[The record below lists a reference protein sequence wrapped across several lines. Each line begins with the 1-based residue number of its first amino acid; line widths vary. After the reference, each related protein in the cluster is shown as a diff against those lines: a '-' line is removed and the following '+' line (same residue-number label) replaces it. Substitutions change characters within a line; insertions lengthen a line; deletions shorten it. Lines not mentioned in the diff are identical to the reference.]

1 MRKHKAVLRLV
12 LQVGTDDRL
21 GGGLEAVDQQRRLS
35 AETQRLP
42 QPQGKPLPSV
52 RLRGLR
58 RADSMGRAYDVV
70 PQPILAPRMVSPG

>member
-1 MRKHKAVLRLV
+1 MRKNKAVLRLV